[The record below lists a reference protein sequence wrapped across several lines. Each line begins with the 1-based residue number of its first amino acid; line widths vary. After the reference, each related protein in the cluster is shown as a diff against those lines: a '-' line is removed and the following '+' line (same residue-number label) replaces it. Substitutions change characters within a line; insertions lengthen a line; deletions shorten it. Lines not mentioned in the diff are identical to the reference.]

1 MAFLKGKRNKK
12 GENEMS
18 FLEHLEEL
26 RWHIIRSVLS
36 IVILTVVAFMF
47 KDIIFN
53 TIILAPKNPDFWTN
67 RMFCR
72 FGHFLLGAGND
83 ILCINTK
90 PFQLININMSGQLT
104 THIAV
109 SIVSGL
115 ILSAPV
121 ILWEFWRFFR
131 PALYTTER
139 KYARGAVLWS
149 SMLFFIGVLFGYFMI
164 VPLSIHFLGSY
175 QISEQVLNQIYVRSY
190 IGTLTS
196 IVLAS
201 GVIFELPLITYV
213 LTKIGVI
220 TPSFLIKYRKHSI
233 VVIFI
238 LAAII
243 TPPDIFS
250 QTLVAIPLLLLFEIG
265 IVISKAVYR
274 NKMKERE
281 KFMSG
286 DTGSENGS

>member
-1 MAFLKGKRNKK
+1 MAFFKGNKEK
-12 GENEMS
+12 KTENEMS

-36 IVILTVVAFMF
+36 IIILTVVAFLF

-53 TIILAPKNPDFWTN
+53 KIILAPKSPDFWTN
-67 RMFCR
+67 RMFCQ
-72 FGHFLLGAGND
+72 FGHWLLGADND
-83 ILCINTK
+83 ILCINRT

-109 SIVSGL
+109 SIIAGL

-149 SMLFFIGVLFGYFMI
+149 SMLFFTGVIFGFFMI
-164 VPLSIHFLGSY
+164 VPLSLHFLGSY
-175 QISEQVLNQIYVRSY
+175 EISEQVLNQINVRSY
-190 IGTLTS
+190 IGTLSS

-201 GVIFELPLITYV
+201 GAIFELPLLTYV

-238 LAAII
+238 AAAII

-265 IVISKAVYR
+265 IVISKSVYR
-274 NKMKERE
+274 NKQKARSD
-281 KFMSG
+281 FMN
-286 DTGSENGS
+286 DNTD